1 MKSVALEVTAH
12 CNQKCAY
19 CYNAWRDDG
28 GKSLPDATTAE
39 LRRVLDA
46 VLSDPE
52 LEHVTLTGG
61 EPLLR
66 KDLPELVGVIAAA
79 GRRVMIISN
88 GGPDPQLEL
97 GWLADK
103 CVAGIQ
109 VTLAGATPAVHDA
122 HCGSGSFVRTTA
134 AIARMRAAGV
144 RVLGSYLCTA
154 KSWADAHA
162 VLEQFAAAGV
172 KQVAFNRFNPSG
184 YATGSAED
192 LLPTRSQ
199 VIEALGAADTAA
211 LRLGLKIPCT
221 MPIPPCVVDRKAFP
235 HIRFGGCS
243 AGTAVGEA
251 AVNAQGELRM
261 CTLQRHAVGN
271 LFAGDAKVFLTLPAV
286 AAFRQ
291 AIPEFCQGCAHQA
304 TCLGGCGA
312 AAEWRTGSPASLDP
326 FVARHV
332 EPGYFDSSVP
342 QGTAGPTAEFP

>member
-28 GKSLPDATTAE
+28 GKGLADATTAE
-39 LRRVLDA
+39 LRRVLDL
-46 VLSDPE
+46 VLADPE

-66 KDLPELVGVIAAA
+66 KDLPQLIDAVAAA

-88 GGPDPQLEL
+88 GGPDPDLDIRF
-97 GWLADK
+97 LAQK
-103 CVAGIQ
+103 AVAGIQ
-109 VTLAGATPAVHDA
+109 VTLAGASAAVHDA
-122 HCGSGSFVRTTA
+122 HCGQGSYVRTTA

-154 KSWADAHA
+154 KSWPDAQE

-184 YATGSAED
+184 YATGSASE
-192 LLPTRSQ
+192 LLPTRTQ
-199 VIEALGAADTAA
+199 VLQALRAADEAA
-211 LRLGLKIPCT
+211 PRLALKVPCT
-221 MPIPPCVVDRKAFP
+221 MPIPPCVIDRKAFP
-235 HIRFGGCS
+235 HIRFGSCS
-243 AGTAVGEA
+243 AGTAVGEPA
-251 AVNAQGELRM
+251 LNANGDLRL
-261 CTLQRHAVGN
+261 CTLQKSPVGN
-271 LFAGDAKVFLTLPAV
+271 LFAGDGARWSELPGV
-286 AAFRQ
+286 TAFRQ
-291 AIPEFCQGCAHQA
+291 AIPAFCQGCAYQA

-312 AAEWRTGSPASLDP
+312 AAEWRTGCAAELDP

-332 EPGYFDSSVP
+332 VPDYF
-342 QGTAGPTAEFP
+342 G

>member
-1 MKSVALEVTAH
+1 MKSVALEVTAR

-28 GKSLPDATTAE
+28 GKSVPDATTAE
-39 LRRVLDA
+39 LRRVLDT
-46 VLSDPE
+46 VLADPG
-52 LEHVTLTGG
+52 LDHVTLTGG

-88 GGPDPQLEL
+88 GGPDPEL
-97 GWLADK
+97 DVEWLAQK
-103 CVAGIQ
+103 SVAGIQ
-109 VTLAGATPAVHDA
+109 VTLAGATPQVHDA
-122 HCGSGSFVRTTA
+122 HCGSGSYVRTTA
-134 AIARMRAAGV
+134 AIARMRAAKV
-144 RVLGSYLCTA
+144 RVMGSYLCTA
-154 KSWADAHA
+154 KSWPDARA

-184 YATGSAED
+184 FGTGSAEE

-199 VIEALGAADTAA
+199 VLEALRAADTAA
-211 LRLGLKIPCT
+211 PQLGLKIPCT
-221 MPIPPCVVDRKAFP
+221 MPIPPCVVDRKEFP
-235 HIRFGGCS
+235 NIRFGGCS
-243 AGTAVGEA
+243 AGTAVGEP

-271 LFAGDAKVFLTLPAV
+271 LFSGDAERFLDLPAV
-286 AAFRQ
+286 TAFRQ

-312 AAEWRTGSPASLDP
+312 AAEWRTGSAASLDP

-332 EPGYFDSSVP
+332 EPNYFGGVRPEGALALVP
-342 QGTAGPTAEFP
+342 KVL